1 MYRDVSARETM
12 IRSSLVLLFL
22 LGLIIAGPKSQ
33 ALDNFEI
40 EAGGFWSLVDTVDLL
55 DPRIKTSALGAYG
68 ALWWNRTWGLR
79 GALHR
84 IPEDQVDQAPNDQ
97 FQVDIQRRLQSPVSD
112 SYLSAGLGWEK
123 NRFGSQGSLSGLRLA
138 AGGRAHLPGV
148 VSVYVNTGWSPNLK
162 HLGTRQDVSTISVE
176 TGLVIEPMPF
186 ISLRAA
192 YRYHLTDYTESVTGH
207 DRREVTD
214 GFHFGSEIH

>member
-1 MYRDVSARETM
+1 MLE
-12 IRSSLVLLFL
+12 
-22 LGLIIAGPKSQ
+22 
-33 ALDNFEI
+33 
-40 EAGGFWSLVDTVDLL
+40 TVDLL
-55 DPRIKTSALGAYG
+55 DPRIETSALSAYG

-79 GALHR
+79 GALNR
-84 IPEDQVDQAPNDQ
+84 FPEDQVDQAPNEQ
-97 FQVDIQRRLQSPVSD
+97 LQVDIQRRLQSPVSD
-112 SYLSAGLGWEK
+112 SYLSVGLGWEQ
-123 NRFGSQGSLSGLRLA
+123 NHFGSQGSLSGLRLS
-138 AGGRAHLPGV
+138 AGGRVHLPGV

-214 GFHFGSEIH
+214 GFRFGGGIHW

>member
-123 NRFGSQGSLSGLRLA
+123 NRFGSQGSLS

-148 VSVYVNTGWSPNLK
+148 VSVYINTGWSPNLK

-214 GFHFGSEIH
+214 GFHFGGGIHW

>member
-22 LGLIIAGPKSQ
+22 LSLIIAGPKSQ

-97 FQVDIQRRLQSPVSD
+97 FEVDIQRRLQSPVSD

-123 NRFGSQGSLSGLRLA
+123 NRFGSQGSLSGLRLS

-162 HLGTRQDVSTISVE
+162 S
-176 TGLVIEPMPF
+176 
-186 ISLRAA
+186 
-192 YRYHLTDYTESVTGH
+192 RYAPGCVNDLS
-207 DRREVTD
+207 
-214 GFHFGSEIH
+214 

>member
-1 MYRDVSARETM
+1 M
-12 IRSSLVLLFL
+12 IRSSLVLLSL
-22 LGLIIAGPKSQ
+22 IGLIIAGPKSQ

-40 EAGGFWSLVDTVDLL
+40 EAGGFWSLVDRVDLL
-55 DPRIKTSALGAYG
+55 DPRIETNVLGAYG
-68 ALWWNRTWGLR
+68 ALWWNQTWGLR

-84 IPEDQVDQAPNDQ
+84 VPADHVDKAPNDQ
-97 FQVDIQRRLQSPVSD
+97 LQVDFQHRLQSPVSN

-123 NRFGSQGSLSGLRLA
+123 NRFGSLGSLSGLRLS
-138 AGGRAHLPGV
+138 AGGRAHLAGV
-148 VSVYVNTGWSPNLK
+148 VSVYGNAGWSPNLK

-192 YRYHLTDYTESVTGH
+192 YRYLLTDYTDSVTGH

-214 GFHFGSEIH
+214 RFRFGGCIHW